1 MARRAPIIK
10 RKIKAPRKT
19 RNEQYMVNL
28 KYLGDEP
35 TKEDVL
41 RNEAVALNWY
51 GSMCDKSEAR
61 DYLKTWMR
69 NTNRSE
75 TLKLLPRV
83 SDTWLPLTAC
93 WLARIITN
101 NPQHPRASEWSN
113 KIDRFVNEALKHLSE
128 EKVET
133 PAADKPSIQ
142 DRIKDRVA
150 DIIGDVEA
158 LIDSGEEFSLY
169 DWLTKNEIPAM
180 HAGKIAAY
188 YGPWLDELLE
198 ASESDDE
205 QLKQAYKH
213 LTKKQMRDRIVQI
226 NKLIEDA
233 ERYGSNT
240 KKIRKARTPRPVSVE
255 KKLKH
260 FRYQKESGDFKI
272 ASVSPEKVIGAQE
285 LWAFNTKY
293 KTLTVFR
300 ALDRGGL
307 DVNRSSITKYDE
319 ATSHTYKTG
328 RKPEQVV
335 DKALNGGKIILRKLT
350 EELKKD
356 PKLAERIN
364 ENTILLKVVN

>member
-1 MARRAPIIK
+1 MARRAPLIK

-35 TKEDVL
+35 TKEEVHK
-41 RNEAVALNWY
+41 NFTMALNWY
-51 GSMCDKSEAR
+51 GSMCDKSDAR
-61 DYLKTWMR
+61 DYLKTWLR
-69 NTNRSE
+69 NTNRTE
-75 TLKLLPRV
+75 TLKFLPRI

-93 WLARIITN
+93 WLARIVTN
-101 NPQHPRASEWSN
+101 DPQHPKASEFALN
-113 KIDRFVNEALKHLSE
+113 IDTHLNEALKHLSE
-128 EKVET
+128 EKEEK
-133 PAADKPSIQ
+133 PAAEKPSIQ

-169 DWLTKNEIPAM
+169 EWLTKNEIPAM
-180 HAGKIAAY
+180 HAGKIATY
-188 YGPWLDELLE
+188 YGPWLDELIE

-226 NKLIEDA
+226 NKMIEDA

-240 KKIRKARTPRPVSVE
+240 KKVRKARTPKPVSLE
-255 KKLKH
+255 KKFKH
-260 FRYQKESGDFKI
+260 FRYQKESSEFKL
-272 ASVSPEKVIGAQE
+272 ASVSPQKIIGAQE
-285 LWAFNTKY
+285 LWTFNTKY
-293 KTLTVFR
+293 KTLTVFK

-307 DVNRSSITKYDE
+307 DVNRSSIGKYDE
-319 ATSHTYKTG
+319 ATSRTFKTG

-335 DKALNGGKIILRKLT
+335 DKVLNGGKIILKKLV
-350 EELKKD
+350 EELKPD
-356 PKLAERIN
+356 QKLAERIN